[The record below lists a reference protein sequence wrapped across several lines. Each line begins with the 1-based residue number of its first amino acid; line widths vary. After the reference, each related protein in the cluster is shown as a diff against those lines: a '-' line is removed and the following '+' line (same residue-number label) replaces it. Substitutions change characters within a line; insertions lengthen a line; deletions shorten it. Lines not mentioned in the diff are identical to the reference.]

1 MLHNLDNDIQVAVQ
15 RSGPPPASENLN
27 SLKDKLGQRIGNF
40 EQALLHKYGALQNR
54 LEQREAELD
63 SVKKLFV
70 EKLRELESNFAE
82 IGDHIIANQA
92 NAQKQQLEMQYSQP
106 LTPEPQTS

>member
-1 MLHNLDNDIQVAVQ
+1 MLK
-15 RSGPPPASENLN
+15 E
-27 SLKDKLGQRIGNF
+27 KLVSRIGNF
-40 EQALLHKYGALQNR
+40 EQALVSKYNHLQQR

-82 IGDHIIANQA
+82 IGDHIMAN
-92 NAQKQQLEMQYSQP
+92 
-106 LTPEPQTS
+106 

>member
-1 MLHNLDNDIQVAVQ
+1 MNVQ
-15 RSGPPPASENLN
+15 
-27 SLKDKLGQRIGNF
+27 Q
-40 EQALLHKYGALQNR
+40 R

-82 IGDHIIANQA
+82 IGDHIMANQA
-92 NAQKQQLEMQYSQP
+92 NQ
-106 LTPEPQTS
+106 

>member
-1 MLHNLDNDIQVAVQ
+1 MGDPTAQNMNQLLIALETDLQNSLKRA
-15 RSGPPPASENLN
+15 GPPPASENLN
-27 SLKDKLGQRIGNF
+27 ILKDKLVSRIGNF
-40 EQALLHKYGALQNR
+40 EQALLHKYTGLQQR

-82 IGDHIIANQA
+82 IGDHIMANQA
-92 NAQKQQLEMQYSQP
+92 H
-106 LTPEPQTS
+106 